1 MAAVLK
7 SIPSPTPNDTVSAH
21 QVVVSADLQVEL
33 SAPLVC
39 DDQALEHL
47 DNVFKTSTNEQGQL
61 VQATELMMRF
71 EFKDI
76 RISLAVMQRDVL
88 KPVGA
93 FVIENLEVICAQKT
107 FETIVDLKLQ
117 DLALDYV
124 DHVANHQKL
133 TLINSRDVSK
143 DLLSI
148 NFVDVNKLSPEF
160 RFRHKS
166 VMKKLQVV
174 ISSLAFDFHQEA
186 IIDLLHISSDIT
198 SRIEAVSASVD
209 VAKPAPVSSNIAKPS
224 LQPAKAL
231 ANEGKNKIRFI
242 FL

>member
-21 QVVVSADLQVEL
+21 QVVVSANPQVEL

-61 VQATELMMRF
+61 VQATELLLRF

-198 SRIEAVSASVD
+198 SRIEAVSASAD

-231 ANEGKNKIRFI
+231 ANEGKNKSRCI